1 MKQKC
6 EICTNSQAII
16 SKDGIQYV
24 CTLSGGL
31 AFLCEIGKVD
41 RYTPIRNATDN
52 PTEGDGQK

>member
-6 EICTNSQAII
+6 EICENSQAIA

-24 CTLSGGL
+24 CSLTGGL

-41 RYTPIRNATDN
+41 RYTPIQN
-52 PTEGDGQK
+52 PTAEAVK